1 MCKAAR
7 EISDCLILYSISKG
21 TPEELAVTLKEIG
34 GACGVSSMKYN
45 LYTEDFIDRLKAGG
59 FQIQASVFPPQEEKD
74 AIRNGVTIVL
84 TDNIRTIK

>member
-7 EISDCLILYSISKG
+7 EISDCLVLYSISKG
-21 TPEELAVTLKEIG
+21 TPEELAVKLKEIG
-34 GACGVSSMKYN
+34 GACGISSMKHN
-45 LYTEDFIDRLKAGG
+45 LYTEEFIGKLKADG
-59 FQIQASVFPPQEEKD
+59 FQVQASVFPAQKEKD